1 MPLKSLSCV
10 SYICD
15 HFDSSYFIIIK
26 QCYLFYASTITSYKK
41 TTLKKEKRSHQQVN
55 NREIFHCDNK
65 FFFLQNNFY
74 SCIHKRDFILFL
86 SWLRYKNI
94 TSFIYLHLFDTF
106 YSHYFLRRLSIMFK
120 YIGWYYFRTWV
131 DIFDCFMIFQK
142 TYSSR

>member
-1 MPLKSLSCV
+1 MPLLSLSCV

-15 HFDSSYFIIIK
+15 HFDSSHFKVIIIK

-65 FFFLQNNFY
+65 FFILQNYFY
-74 SCIHKRDFILFL
+74 SCIHKRVLTLFL

-106 YSHYFLRRLSIMFK
+106 YLHNFLRRLFIMFN
-120 YIGWYYFRTWV
+120 YTGWYYELIIEF
-131 DIFDCFMIFQK
+131 F
-142 TYSSR
+142 YEL